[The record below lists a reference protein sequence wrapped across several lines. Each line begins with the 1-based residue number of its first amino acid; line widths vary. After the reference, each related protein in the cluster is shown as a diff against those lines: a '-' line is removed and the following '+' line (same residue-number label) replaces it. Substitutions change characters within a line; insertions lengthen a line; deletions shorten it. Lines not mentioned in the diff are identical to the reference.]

1 MAIDINAKKLAVM
14 EGEEWEPGLPLSPNY
29 LGRGDRQTLLG
40 GYPGVLW
47 LSADAISFVDEVH
60 IAGGANGGT
69 TPAMDT
75 SSADFLV
82 ATIGDYPG
90 GAFTSLTDSE
100 GNTWTALTAR
110 SDGSDVRTRIF
121 YCVNP
126 ITSTAHTFTVAGTG
140 DYPTLSV
147 AAFIFTNTPTFDVEN
162 GSAGASPEATGE
174 VTPTGANNLVI
185 SCCSF
190 GATATPSV
198 NESMKLVYA
207 QTWVN
212 ANNMGG
218 SLAYKIQT
226 ATTAINP
233 EWTASG
239 STAVAVAVFKD
250 VAADGTKFSWWA
262 WQTFGQSL

>member
-1 MAIDINAKKLAVM
+1 VAIDTNAKKLAVM
-14 EGEEWEPGLPLSPNY
+14 EGDEWEPGLPLSPNY

-47 LSADAISFVDEVH
+47 LSGDAISFVDEVH
-60 IAGGANGGT
+60 KAGPSTGGT

-75 SSADFLV
+75 TGADLLV
-82 ATIGDYPG
+82 ATVGDYAG
-90 GAFTSLTDSE
+90 GSFTGLTDSA
-100 GNTWTALTAR
+100 GNTWTTLTVR
-110 SDGSDVRTRIF
+110 TDGANSRTRIL

-126 ITSTAHTFTVAGTG
+126 VTAVDHTFTVAGTS
-140 DYPTLSV
+140 YPTLSV
-147 AAFIFTNTPTFDVEN
+147 ASFIFTNTPTFDVEN
-162 GSAGASPEATGE
+162 GAAGDSPEATGS

-207 QTWVN
+207 QTWVDLS
-212 ANNMGG
+212 NMGG

-226 ATTAINP
+226 AATAINP

-250 VAADGTKFSWWA
+250 VSAGGAVNRNLLLLGIGA
-262 WQTFGQSL
+262 